1 LIQQNDTDMKRLSNI
16 SPFILLLVPV
26 FFMMILAFAAPVAS
40 ENQNDEM
47 AVKANKVKV
56 VNVSNV
62 LAK

>member
-1 LIQQNDTDMKRLSNI
+1 MKRLSNI

-26 FFMMILAFAAPVAS
+26 FFMMILAFAAPVAQ

-47 AVKANKVKV
+47 AVKASKVKV

>member
-1 LIQQNDTDMKRLSNI
+1 MKRLSNI

-40 ENQNDEM
+40 EDQNNDV
-47 AVKANKVKV
+47 AVKASKVEV

-62 LAK
+62 LSK

>member
-1 LIQQNDTDMKRLSNI
+1 MKRLSNI

-47 AVKANKVKV
+47 AIKASKVKV

>member
-1 LIQQNDTDMKRLSNI
+1 MKRLSNI

-26 FFMMILAFAAPVAS
+26 FFMMILAFAVPAAPES
-40 ENQNDEM
+40 QNNEV
-47 AVKANKVKV
+47 AVKASSSVKV